1 MQLMKG
7 GSIMAVP
14 SWFDEYTYL
23 QSKLNQLISAG
34 QTQYSNVTQVKA
46 AIEAAGMSVYQHFE
60 KFSLAERTSPNTC
73 FNTQEYLEAKAAQL
87 NTAQG
92 VTTWTADKVALEFQN
107 AGFTNA
113 YEHFSKY
120 GWAEGVNPSNSFDVS
135 SYLEAKAAETGKTV
149 DEVKAA
155 FEAAGLDPIAHY
167 ETYGKSEGITV
178 TEVPADEQVT
188 PDSSGS
194 TGQTFT
200 LTKDIQVLTGT
211 SGNDTFVATNDA
223 AANSP
228 TLNTGDQIDGGAGFD
243 TLQITSVS
251 NDTPVVTLKNVEKV
265 QVQQL
270 TANSGSISAANWT
283 GLTEIANVNSTK
295 NLTVTDLGSKV
306 KLTLSGDTAA
316 NTTELIFKSGVLGAD
331 ASFDLDVTGMD
342 TKAATRY
349 VAKVDTTAASTDSI
363 KTLNVAATGKNF
375 VDFVVENN
383 NVALAD
389 KVTVLN
395 VSGTGTLD
403 LIGTGNILRKLAT
416 VDASKNSGGLTVDLS
431 GVTATTLAVT
441 GGSGKDVITA
451 NAATIET
458 IDLGAGDDTLT
469 IGTGGNV
476 TTADT
481 YKGGDGKDTLNIT
494 AATNANTLVAG
505 KLNAQFSGF
514 EVLGLTTVDAN
525 IDVSKWGVNELTIA
539 GDVTDGGAGTALT
552 ASGFTT
558 GATVTLTANADQTD
572 ILNVGIKNATDAG
585 TPNDTLNIKLAADLT
600 AAHTYK
606 VGVDGIN
613 ILNVDA
619 TDPDAVTSTGVYT
632 LTLSSASNV
641 REINVTGKSALTL
654 DASGFGGT
662 EGIKLASTASGDL
675 TFTGTGLGDVIT
687 GGSGKNVITGGNG
700 KDTIDISASAAKQD
714 TIVLATAAADRD
726 IITGFTTGDGA
737 EADVLEFGLTDLTKS
752 DALGYKEVTVSR
764 VADGQA
770 VTLADASDGYNVLEL
785 KFSAENGDLGA
796 STNGTELMK
805 ALATGGA
812 ATDITVTKTGWK
824 GFLVAYDNGNA
835 YVYYAD
841 ADGDTT
847 LSANEIALVGVVN
860 NVAVGS
866 FVEGNFAASS

>member
-1 MQLMKG
+1 MSPA
-7 GSIMAVP
+7 GSCRP
-14 SWFDEYTYL
+14 T
-23 QSKLNQLISAG
+23 G
-34 QTQYSNVTQVKA
+34 
-46 AIEAAGMSVYQHFE
+46 
-60 KFSLAERTSPNTC
+60 
-73 FNTQEYLEAKAAQL
+73 
-87 NTAQG
+87 TA
-92 VTTWTADKVALEFQN
+92 
-107 AGFTNA
+107 
-113 YEHFSKY
+113 
-120 GWAEGVNPSNSFDVS
+120 P
-135 SYLEAKAAETGKTV
+135 
-149 DEVKAA
+149 
-155 FEAAGLDPIAHY
+155 
-167 ETYGKSEGITV
+167 
-178 TEVPADEQVT
+178 
-188 PDSSGS
+188 
-194 TGQTFT
+194 
-200 LTKDIQVLTGT
+200 KDIQVLTGT

-223 AANSP
+223 PANSP
-228 TLNTGDQIDGGAGFD
+228 TLNTGDQIDGGAGTD

-251 NDTPVVTLKNVEKV
+251 NATPVVTLKNVEKV
-265 QVQQL
+265 QFQQL
-270 TANSGSISAANWT
+270 TADSGNISAANWT
-283 GLTEIANVNSTK
+283 GVTEIANVNSTK
-295 NLTVTDLGSKV
+295 NVSVIDLGANAKISVTNGVAGNSTNVTFTNSKLGATAAIALAVDATGTKAGAHTVTATTGGTDVVTTLSVDATGANFVKYDGAADDKITALNVTGSGT
-306 KLTLSGDTAA
+306 LTLTQ
-316 NTTELIFKSGVLGAD
+316 
-331 ASFDLDVTGMD
+331 
-342 TKAATRY
+342 
-349 VAKVDTTAASTDSI
+349 
-363 KTLNVAATGKNF
+363 
-375 VDFVVENN
+375 NN
-383 NVALAD
+383 NE
-389 KVTVLN
+389 
-395 VSGTGTLD
+395 
-403 LIGTGNILRKLAT
+403 LRKVAT
-416 VDASKNSGGLTVDLS
+416 VDASKNTGGLTVDLS

-469 IGTGGNV
+469 VATGGNV

-539 GDVTDGGAGTALT
+539 GDVTDTGAGTAFT

-714 TIVLATAAADRD
+714 SIVLSGIKAAANADTIKGFVAGAAATTGDTVTVAAVDTKDATVAGGAADFLNATAAA
-726 IITGFTTGDGA
+726 
-737 EADVLEFGLTDLTKS
+737 
-752 DALGYKEVTVSR
+752 TV
-764 VADGQA
+764 VNANQA
-770 VTLADASDGYNVLEL
+770 VTQFNVTASKDVIEL
-785 KFSAENGDLGA
+785 GNAALGSNGDLSA
-796 STNGTELMK
+796 ATDGTELLK
-805 ALATGGA
+805 ALASSGTATGITAETAAGA
-812 ATDITVTKTGWK
+812 DTVY
-824 GFLVAYDNGNA
+824 FVAYQGGNA
-835 YVYYAD
+835 YLYYGND
-841 ADGDTT
+841 AGGTNGLIEASEIT
-847 LSANEIALVGVVN
+847 LVATFTGV
-860 NVAVGS
+860 AAGA
-866 FVEGNFAASS
+866 FAAGDFILV